1 MTLKLILI
9 GMLTLSSGCVMH
21 GAGDACAGWKPI
33 RLDDASIDGMT
44 DRDARDVL
52 AHNAYG
58 SKRGCW

>member
-9 GMLTLSSGCVMH
+9 AALTLSSGCVM
-21 GAGDACAGWKPI
+21 GGGDNCAGWKPI

-44 DRDARDVL
+44 ERDARDVL
-52 AHNAYG
+52 AHNVYG